1 MRPPSWEERD
11 SFEMQTDRMKD
22 VDACAELLK
31 RVRAIREVIGTPHER
46 SATVETE
53 VTKDGYGKINQ
64 VTWDAPKQ
72 ISVEEL
78 FKASFVAWRV
88 LQEIEEMLS
97 SDKQNFWRLHLKQR
111 YPGKR
116 TVPSAIA
123 ADIYGHYGDARC
135 FEPETPIK
143 AVIGRLAAEYDLPDT
158 TIREIVR
165 RKHGKK
171 PKPRLK
177 R

>member
-22 VDACAELLK
+22 VDANAELLK
-31 RVRAIREVIGTPHER
+31 RVRAIREVIGVPHEIV
-46 SATVETE
+46 AIVEAET
-53 VTKDGYGKINQ
+53 TKDGYKWLSR
-64 VTWDAPKQ
+64 VTRDPPKP

-97 SDKQNFWRLHLKQR
+97 PDKRSFWRLHLKQR
-111 YPGKR
+111 YAGKR

-123 ADIYGHYGDARC
+123 ADIYGRYGDARC